1 MALINDENRK
11 DNTVGER
18 GLCGTVFIHKIAG
31 ALAQKGKS
39 LYEIKEKLDYI
50 LRNNLLRTLGVSLS
64 GRVQLPGET
73 HKEVT
78 NSNQI
83 ELGLGIHGEAGKRKM
98 ELLKSYEL
106 VTLMF
111 EEYLLSKKTENKQ
124 ICLMVNNLGGLS
136 NLEMYLLVNDCY
148 KYLATNQPACI
159 VKRVYC
165 DSLMT
170 SLSMSGFSL
179 TLLILENSDVDVTL
193 SLLDAKT
200 KAPSWPKSLNKDLQ
214 ALEYVSMDLKPETI
228 KQDESKYISFE
239 ANEDLKNLF
248 ESTLKQISLDLIK
261 YTDLLNKLDSE
272 CGDGDCGSSL
282 AKIAE
287 NILKDIDAS
296 KFDFNF
302 PHQVIS
308 HLSNILENGGG
319 SLCIILSLFASA
331 AAKAFNV
338 ESIDKDTKYGAKL
351 YWIRIWKN
359 FVDFGL
365 NDVCEYGKAKPNQRS
380 IVDPL
385 SQIKIYLNEFIVANS
400 VDTVK
405 FNTNDFL
412 KGLVDVTEKSV
423 NLTAKMRPRVGRASY
438 VDVNIINS
446 PDAGATGIL
455 TIINSIDYCL
465 RND

>member
-1 MALINDENRK
+1 
-11 DNTVGER
+11 
-18 GLCGTVFIHKIAG
+18 
-31 ALAQKGKS
+31 
-39 LYEIKEKLDYI
+39 
-50 LRNNLLRTLGVSLS
+50 
-64 GRVQLPGET
+64 
-73 HKEVT
+73 
-78 NSNQI
+78 
-83 ELGLGIHGEAGKRKM
+83 
-98 ELLKSYEL
+98 
-106 VTLMF
+106 MF
-111 EEYLLSKKTENKQ
+111 EEYLLTKQTESQK

-148 KYLATNQPACI
+148 KYFTTNQPACVI
-159 VKRVYC
+159 KRVYC
-165 DSLMT
+165 DSFMT

-179 TLLILENSDVDVTL
+179 TLLILENSDVDFTL

-200 KAPSWPKSLNKDLQ
+200 KAPSWPRSLNKDLK
-214 ALEYVSMDLKPETI
+214 ALEFVSTDLMPETV
-228 KQDESKYISFE
+228 KLDVNKYISFE
-239 ANEDLKNLF
+239 DNEDLKNLF
-248 ESTLKQISLDLIK
+248 EATLKQISLDLIK

-338 ESIDKDTKYGAKL
+338 ESIDRDTKYGDKH

-385 SQIKIYLNEFIVANS
+385 NQIKIYLNDFLVENS
-400 VDTVK
+400 GHSVK
-405 FNTNDFL
+405 FNINDFL
-412 KGLVDVTEKSV
+412 KELVEVTEKSV

-438 VDVNIINS
+438 IDVNIINS

-455 TIINSIDYCL
+455 TIINSIEYCL
-465 RND
+465 RNN